1 MFDLDT
7 GFNEIAAAFD
17 RDPRSVLNRV
27 PGVFVLDKPR
37 GLTSAGLLERI
48 KRLAGRRAVRRLKRL
63 GHAGTL
69 DPLATGVLLVTAGRA
84 TRLFDRLAALEKE
97 YRAVVE
103 LGVETD
109 SYDADGRIT
118 ARHEGPLPSPEEV
131 EAALARFTGR
141 IMQVPPPFSAV
152 KKSGRAAYELAR
164 KGEEVRLEPR
174 PVEVRAIRDVR
185 VEGGRVRF
193 TVVCSRGFYVRSLAH
208 DLGKVLGCGG
218 MLAELE
224 RSRVGP
230 FSIEDAVEPRVVA
243 EAIREAAGE
252 EEG

>member
-1 MFDLDT
+1 M
-7 GFNEIAAAFD
+7 
-17 RDPRSVLNRV
+17 
-27 PGVFVLDKPR
+27 
-37 GLTSAGLLERI
+37 
-48 KRLAGRRAVRRLKRL
+48 
-63 GHAGTL
+63 
-69 DPLATGVLLVTAGRA
+69 
-84 TRLFDRLAALEKE
+84 
-97 YRAVVE
+97 
-103 LGVETD
+103 
-109 SYDADGRIT
+109 
-118 ARHEGPLPSPEEV
+118 

-141 IMQVPPPFSAV
+141 TMQVPPPFSAV
-152 KKSGRAAYELAR
+152 KRSGRAAYELAR

-230 FSIEDAVEPRVVA
+230 FSIEDAVEPRAVA